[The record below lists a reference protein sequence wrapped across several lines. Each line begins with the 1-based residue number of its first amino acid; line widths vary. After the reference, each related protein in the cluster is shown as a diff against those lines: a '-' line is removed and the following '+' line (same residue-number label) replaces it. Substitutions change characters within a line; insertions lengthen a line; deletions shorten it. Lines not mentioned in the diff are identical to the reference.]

1 MLLWNLASKS
11 FLKLEKKTFCEKNR
25 HREGWGREGKKREG
39 GGGKERKRQ
48 RKITFL
54 PKLLN
59 F

>member
-11 FLKLEKKTFCEKNR
+11 FLKLEKKHFVKRTDTER
-25 HREGWGREGKKREG
+25 DGEGREERERG
-39 GGGKERKRQ
+39 RKERKRQ
-48 RKITFL
+48 RKISFL